1 MKRQLILIS
10 IFCFALMTLH
20 AQVTVEKR
28 GMVSGSQS
36 ALVLKLKG
44 TDPKFAE
51 SEWKEYTKSYGKLTK
66 VKGSPESVIPG
77 VHVRDIGQ
85 GDLVNVY
92 SYAATA
98 ADGTDFIVWFDRSGT
113 FLTSSDKD
121 YPTAEEFL
129 KSFAIK
135 VKVDMIALDLEEQNK
150 KLAKLE
156 SNYTK
161 LQKENDNLHKTITDA
176 QAKIDQA
183 EIDIPLNERAQEA
196 AKTDIETQK
205 TAVESVKDNPDEY
218 KAQQKLLSKAES
230 NLTKLQK
237 ENDGLHKTVT
247 DSKAKIKQAE
257 ADIVTNLD
265 NQKSTEK
272 EIEDQKTVIDLVQKK
287 LDAAKAEKPTTSP
300 RVD

>member
-1 MKRQLILIS
+1 MKRLLFLVS
-10 IFCFALMTLH
+10 VFCFSFLTLS

-28 GMVSGSQS
+28 GMVSGAQS
-36 ALVLKLKG
+36 ALVMRLKG
-44 TDPKFAE
+44 ADPKFVE
-51 SEWKEYTKSYGKLTK
+51 SAWKDFTKSYGKVTK

-98 ADGTDFIVWFDRSGT
+98 TDGTEFIVWFDRAGT
-113 FLTSSDKD
+113 FLTASDKD

-205 TAVESVKDNPDEY
+205 AAVESVKDNPDAY
-218 KAQQKLLSKAES
+218 KSQQKLLAKAES

-237 ENDGLHKTVT
+237 ENDGLHKTIT

-272 EIEDQKTVIDLVQKK
+272 EIEDQKVVIDLVQKK
-287 LDAAKAEKPTTSP
+287 LDAAKAEKPSSTP